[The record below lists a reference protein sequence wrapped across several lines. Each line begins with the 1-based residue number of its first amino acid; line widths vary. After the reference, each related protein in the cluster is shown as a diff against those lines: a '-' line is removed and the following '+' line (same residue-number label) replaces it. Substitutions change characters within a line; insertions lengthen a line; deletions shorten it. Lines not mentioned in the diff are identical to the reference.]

1 MVARSEIQPS
11 MIRPPWSG
19 FAVADAAAVPVGPG
33 LAVGP
38 PGVQAVATSMAAAK
52 TAIKTLP
59 VRCFAVMCPPLAPF
73 ALPTGFGGRVYP
85 ATHSAA
91 LAVLYGRWA
100 LAVHFSPA
108 GRIEAS
114 ETASPAR
121 AQASGD
127 GCQLFRSVPGA
138 S

>member
-19 FAVADAAAVPVGPG
+19 FAVADAAALPVGPG

-38 PGVQAVATSMAAAK
+38 PGVQAVATSMVAAK
-52 TAIKTLP
+52 TAIRTRP
-59 VRCFAVMCPPLAPF
+59 VRCFGVMCPPLAPF

-91 LAVLYGRWA
+91 LAVLYVRWA
-100 LAVHFSPA
+100 PAVHFC
-108 GRIEAS
+108 R
-114 ETASPAR
+114 
-121 AQASGD
+121 
-127 GCQLFRSVPGA
+127 
-138 S
+138 

>member
-11 MIRPPWSG
+11 MTRPPWSG

-38 PGVQAVATSMAAAK
+38 PGVQAVATSMVAAK
-52 TAIKTLP
+52 TAIRTRP

-91 LAVLYGRWA
+91 HAVYTRGGRQPFTFGVA
-100 LAVHFSPA
+100 AVRL
-108 GRIEAS
+108 G
-114 ETASPAR
+114 
-121 AQASGD
+121 
-127 GCQLFRSVPGA
+127 VGA
-138 S
+138 PPKPELLPV